1 MGPWL
6 GGCNRV
12 CNLTKARGWYG
23 TILKVATI
31 MKWQKVKDTI
41 GKWEAGRMFI
51 AICYGKLL
59 TRCRGFN

>member
-1 MGPWL
+1 M
-6 GGCNRV
+6 
-12 CNLTKARGWYG
+12 TKARGWYG